1 MRFKVGD
8 SVRVKKG
15 VLCPDDDSVNI
26 AGWQGRIFEI
36 EDRDLIG
43 IRWDSI
49 TLKHLPREYIKQ
61 SEEEGMGWA
70 EMYLSADDLEPASAR
85 DSKETADQVRQEVE
99 SKSSWLGDGEEGQR
113 ILRVI
118 ENAEDEVEA
127 WNDHLAQV
135 LTFPFDAEVSE
146 PQDRGPLHD
155 GDKVGVNDIADSD
168 DLYGVL
174 VSVTKGRKHYVF
186 PLCDLTV
193 LDKKSPNYMPV
204 RDYCVW
210 FANR

>member
-15 VLCPDDDSVNI
+15 VKCPDDDSVSL

-43 IRWDSI
+43 VRWDSI
-49 TLKHLPREYIKQ
+49 TLKQMPREYIQQ
-61 SEEEGMGWA
+61 SEEEGTGWA
-70 EMYLSADDLEPASAR
+70 EMYLSVDDLEPASAR

-99 SKSSWLGDGEEGQR
+99 STSSWFGDGEEGQR
-113 ILRVI
+113 ILQVI

-127 WNDHLAQV
+127 WHDHLAQV

-146 PQDRGPLHD
+146 PQDRGRLD
-155 GDKVGVNDIADSD
+155 YGDKVRVHGISDAD

-174 VSVTKGRKHYVF
+174 VSVTHGRNRFVF

-193 LDKKSPNYMPV
+193 QDKKSPNYRPV
-204 RDYCVW
+204 KDYCVW
-210 FANR
+210 FANQ

>member
-49 TLKHLPREYIKQ
+49 TLKHLPREYIQQ

-70 EMYLSADDLEPASAR
+70 EMYLSADDIEPASPR
-85 DSKETADQVRQEVE
+85 DSKETADQVRQEME

-127 WNDHLAQV
+127 WNNHLAQV

-146 PQDRGPLHD
+146 PQDRGRLD
-155 GDKVGVNDIADSD
+155 YGDKVRVHGITDSD

-174 VSVTKGRKHYVF
+174 VEVTSGRKRCVF

-193 LDKKSPNYMPV
+193 QDKKSPNYRPV
-204 RDYCVW
+204 KDYCVW